1 MKIKVLS
8 SDELNNI
15 SKDAIILIYQQLAES
30 FAIIQDQNEHL
41 IKQVDKLQESISLL
55 TQQRFGRKTEKTKE
69 IINGQLCFDKNGH
82 IIIPS
87 NTDPDASDV
96 DDDCKSEEELIVEYL
111 ARREARKRK
120 KGVRSQDLAFADVI
134 IEEHELDEEELSNH
148 FPDGYRELPCE
159 ISHRVEYEP
168 SKLTVI
174 EEKVHIYKSKSD
186 DSIIRA
192 DKPDHLMAH
201 SVVTPSLL
209 SKIITDK
216 YVNAMP
222 VNRIF
227 KDFERMDVI
236 LRPQTMNRWLIKLSM
251 TYIKPLVLRMKD
263 TMISLADLIHCDET
277 PFVVEED
284 HKRKGK
290 SKESKSYMWV
300 YHTFDRYGAP
310 PIFIYEYQPDRKG
323 EHPKEF
329 LKGYSGVIVTDGY
342 EPYHSI
348 EKERDGDIIVAGCW
362 AHLKRKLAA
371 IIKADP
377 ENAKG
382 TVAYEGNAKIAAIF
396 HMDNMLK
403 DAKPSDRLRHRK
415 SNVAPLVDAFF
426 EWVKDRDG
434 KVASDATQRAL
445 TYAINQE
452 HYLRAFL
459 DNGMIPMDNSD
470 AERSIRSFCIGRNN
484 WNIVASSDGAE
495 VAGYLYSMVET
506 LKACRIKPYEYFK
519 YVFETMLAN
528 ENNITLELIDSLM
541 PWSKEIPEEFY
552 IKDTKKRTKT
562 K

>member
-1 MKIKVLS
+1 MKIKVLT

-15 SKDAIILIYQQLAES
+15 SKDALILIYQQIAES
-30 FAIIQDQNEHL
+30 FIVLQDQNEQL
-41 IKQVDKLQESISLL
+41 IKQINKLQESISLL

-69 IINGQLCFDKNGH
+69 IVNGQLCFDKNGN

-87 NTDPDASDV
+87 DTDPNAVVTDEDG
-96 DDDCKSEEELIVEYL
+96 KSEEELVAEYL

-120 KGVRSQDLAFADVI
+120 KGVRSQDLAFADVVV
-134 IEEHELDEEELSNH
+134 EEHKLGEDELNRH

-168 SKLTVI
+168 SKLVVV
-174 EEKVHIYKSKSD
+174 EEKVHIYKSKKD
-186 DSIIRA
+186 ESIVRA
-192 DKPDHLMAH
+192 DKPKHLLAH
-201 SVVTPSLL
+201 SVVTPSIL

-216 YVNAMP
+216 YVDAIP

-236 LRPQTMNRWLIKLSM
+236 LHTQTIDRWIIHFTM
-251 TYIKPLVLRMKD
+251 TWIKPLVLRMKD

-277 PFVVEED
+277 PFVVTED
-284 HKRKGK
+284 RKREGK
-290 SKESKSYMWV
+290 SKVSESYMWV

-323 EHPKEF
+323 CHPKEF

-348 EKERDGDIIVAGCW
+348 ERERNGDIIVAGCW
-362 AHLKRKLAA
+362 AHLKRKFAA

-377 ENAKG
+377 DNAKG

-396 HMDNMLK
+396 HIDNMMK
-403 DAKPSDRLRHRK
+403 DAMPEERLNHRK
-415 SNVAPLVDAFF
+415 INVAPLVDAFF

-445 TYAINQE
+445 TYAIKQE

-506 LKACRIKPYEYFK
+506 VKACHIKPYEYFK

-541 PWSKEIPEEFY
+541 PWSKDIPKEFY
-552 IKDTKKRTKT
+552 IRDTKKRAKT